1 MKHTFSLAV
10 LIIFFLANSFG
21 QDNNNIDRSLCSK
34 NKIRSIKV
42 YEYKYRNAK
51 LKGRCK
57 LLFYWIYDTTGLLS
71 EDYFY
76 GGFPVGT
83 VHDTYKYDN
92 NGNRTGKSL
101 YKYDDKNRIIE
112 KEISN
117 FGGKWYY
124 TYDSL
129 GNQTR
134 IKWYWFGET
143 KQNSYFLDSFEY
155 NDKNRITKM
164 VRYKADKSIYFYKT
178 YDYDSVGNMTKEI
191 RFEKSDTTD
200 IWTNQ
205 YDQSGNRIE
214 NKSFDKR
221 QNKIIAWY
229 KTSYD
234 NKGLIINE
242 IGKLSHEDKQYYRKY
257 IYEHYD

>member
-1 MKHTFSLAV
+1 
-10 LIIFFLANSFG
+10 
-21 QDNNNIDRSLCSK
+21 
-34 NKIRSIKV
+34 
-42 YEYKYRNAK
+42 
-51 LKGRCK
+51 
-57 LLFYWIYDTTGLLS
+57 
-71 EDYFY
+71 
-76 GGFPVGT
+76 
-83 VHDTYKYDN
+83 
-92 NGNRTGKSL
+92 
-101 YKYDDKNRIIE
+101 
-112 KEISN
+112 
-117 FGGKWYY
+117 
-124 TYDSL
+124 
-129 GNQTR
+129 
-134 IKWYWFGET
+134 
-143 KQNSYFLDSFEY
+143 
-155 NDKNRITKM
+155 M